1 MAISFAMAAL
11 NMNTNMNIDSKKIAV
26 IGAGTMG
33 GGIAQVAAQYGY
45 AVVLEDAKKDYAMA
59 GLAKIAD
66 RLEQRVGEGKIKS
79 GEKEKILSRIK
90 TSGSLKDCCDADLII
105 EAAIESEDIK
115 IEIFKELD
123 ALCSKET
130 VFATNTSSISITKL
144 AQATGRPERFVGMHF
159 MNPAYVM
166 KLIEIIRGF
175 RTSQETINMIREV
188 AETMGK
194 TCVVVN
200 DSPGFVI
207 SRVILT
213 MINDAIHC
221 LHEGIAPREGIDTIM
236 KLGANHPMGPFEL
249 ADLMGLDIC
258 LEILEIL
265 HAELGEKYRPSPL
278 LRQMVAA
285 GKLGRKSGEG
295 FYDYR

>member
-1 MAISFAMAAL
+1 
-11 NMNTNMNIDSKKIAV
+11 
-26 IGAGTMG
+26 MG
-33 GGIAQVAAQYGY
+33 GGIAQAAAQHGHE
-45 AVVLEDAKKDYAMA
+45 VVLEDVNKEYAMA
-59 GLAKIAD
+59 GLAKIAE
-66 RLEQRVGEGKIKS
+66 RLEKRVREGKIKS
-79 GEKEKILSRIK
+79 GEKEEILSNIK
-90 TSGSLKDCCDADLII
+90 TSGSLEDCCDADLII
-105 EAAIESEDIK
+105 EAATEREDIK
-115 IEIFKELD
+115 IEIFKKLD
-123 ALCSKET
+123 TACSKEM
-130 VFATNTSSISITKL
+130 VFATNTSSLSITRL
-144 AQATGRPERFVGMHF
+144 AQAVGRPERFVGMHF

-166 KLIEIIRGF
+166 KLVEIIRGL
-175 RTSQETINMIREV
+175 RTSQETVDMISAM
-188 AETMGK
+188 AEKMGK

-221 LHEGIAPREGIDTIM
+221 LHEGIATREGIDTIM

-258 LEILEIL
+258 LEILKIL
-265 HAELGEKYRPSPL
+265 HVELGENYRPSPL
-278 LRQMVAA
+278 LGQMVAA